1 MVKKNNIQE
10 QMEMISYLMSYDR
23 SKILSEQPE
32 SVMDRRTGI
41 ENRNMT
47 ALSIPKT
54 QQGYQEYSDA
64 TQPWRQIDSHILLP
78 IVSFALYMSAPLTG
92 PVGPLLAIGIEG
104 IDAATYAAEGD
115 NFSAGLTLAFALIPG
130 GDLINKIPGVKT
142 YGKKF
147 VINALKKANLGKI
160 LTKAEYEVV
169 EQVSKNSTSLTQMGS
184 KELVKKVV
192 NQTFTNLPLKS
203 KISKLRELQLKYPKT
218 FGLINTGI
226 QIGGVMYSWCEIA
239 KKYGITGAGANGW
252 CNTNTSVSGTTAT
265 TEQPII
271 VTDNDTVW
279 DYKKD
284 GNKYYT
290 KKKGT
295 NTWILTTGDVET
307 AIRTKVFNISDD
319 AELSS
324 VRASLNMTEEQINK
338 ELDKKVMEGINKLP
352 IADRDS
358 ILTDFVTS
366 IL

>member
-203 KISKLRELQLKYPKT
+203 KIS
-218 FGLINTGI
+218 
-226 QIGGVMYSWCEIA
+226 
-239 KKYGITGAGANGW
+239 
-252 CNTNTSVSGTTAT
+252 
-265 TEQPII
+265 
-271 VTDNDTVW
+271 
-279 DYKKD
+279 
-284 GNKYYT
+284 
-290 KKKGT
+290 
-295 NTWILTTGDVET
+295 
-307 AIRTKVFNISDD
+307 
-319 AELSS
+319 
-324 VRASLNMTEEQINK
+324 
-338 ELDKKVMEGINKLP
+338 
-352 IADRDS
+352 
-358 ILTDFVTS
+358 
-366 IL
+366 